1 MRNFILGLL
10 INLVRSR
17 SPPSDS
23 SSESDV
29 SSDSDSE
36 EPATRQPPRKRPEI
50 DVDEDEDTETA
61 TTSESQVR
69 TKNELVEI
77 DIKVPDILEVDPHE
91 QLEKVGHVFSVVDKV
106 AIIKGISSPIAN
118 RGSEKALDSETLL
131 VFEDRKVL
139 GYVSEAL
146 FCSTAPC

>member
-1 MRNFILGLL
+1 M
-10 INLVRSR
+10 RSR
-17 SPPSDS
+17 SPPSES

-36 EPATRQPPRKRPEI
+36 EEPATRQPPRKQLVM
-50 DVDEDEDTETA
+50 DVDEDEDTEPA

-69 TKNELVEI
+69 TKNELIEI

-106 AIIKGISSPIAN
+106 AIIKGISSPIPN

>member
-1 MRNFILGLL
+1 M
-10 INLVRSR
+10 
-17 SPPSDS
+17 
-23 SSESDV
+23 
-29 SSDSDSE
+29 
-36 EPATRQPPRKRPEI
+36 
-50 DVDEDEDTETA
+50 DVDEDEDTEPA

-69 TKNELVEI
+69 TKNELIEI

-91 QLEKVGHVFSVVDKV
+91 QLEKVGTVFSVVDKV

-139 GYVSEAL
+139 GYVSETL
-146 FCSTAPC
+146 FSSTAPC